1 MKIIDFDIKSVP
13 FQDKEISLCLGYFDG
28 VHLGHQSI
36 IKEALNEGYPVGV
49 LSFDN
54 SPSYILGQRGA
65 QELTSIAD
73 KADILEDLGVKFL
86 FVMHFD
92 QSTLNVTKDEFIKE
106 VLMKLSVRKIFCGVD
121 YRFGTRGEGNPEY
134 LSKFFEVTT
143 VPTIEFGGDK
153 VSSSKI
159 RDFIADGDIK
169 SANRFLGRPYQMVGL
184 VVDGN
189 HNGRTIGF
197 PTANIDLDA
206 NYVFPKEGVY
216 MGYARVSG
224 KKRKAMISVSTHP
237 TINQLLDPIIEV
249 HIIDFDEDIY
259 GKTIYVD
266 FIDYIRDIITFNS
279 MDELKEQLEND
290 KEKVKNT
297 LQ

>member
-1 MKIIDFDIKSVP
+1 MKIVEFDIKNVP
-13 FQDKEISLCLGYFDG
+13 FQEKEISLCLGYFDG

-54 SPSYILGQRGA
+54 SPSYILGQRGN

-86 FVMHFD
+86 FIMHFD

-106 VLMKLSVRKIFCGVD
+106 VLMKLGARKIFCGED

-143 VPTIEFGGDK
+143 VPTIEFGGNK
-153 VSSSKI
+153 VSSSQI
-159 RDFIADGDIK
+159 RDFISNGDIK
-169 SANRFLGRPYQMVGL
+169 SANRFLGRPYEIVGM
-184 VVDGN
+184 VVDGK

-197 PTANIDLDA
+197 PTANVDLDA
-206 NYVFPKEGVY
+206 NYVFPREGVY
-216 MGYARVSG
+216 MGYSKIMGR
-224 KKRKAMISVSTHP
+224 KYKAMISVSTHP

-249 HIIDFDEDIY
+249 HLIGLNEDLY

-266 FIDYIRDIITFNS
+266 FIDYIRDIITFDS
-279 MDELKEQLEND
+279 LDELKEQLEID
-290 KEKVKNT
+290 KDKVKTT